1 MKARQPTQAEAH
13 YWQQVRRITWQL
25 FGIWVFLILGVVVVV
40 PRLGLSIYGVPLSY
54 WMISSVLLLS
64 FLCLVA
70 CYAWRMDRLESK
82 FKRAVENSRHATGDT
97 DEKQHWG
104 SGPPLH

>member
-1 MKARQPTQAEAH
+1 MKTQRPTALESE

-25 FGIWVFLILGVVVVV
+25 FGVWVTLILSVVVLV
-40 PRLGLSIYGVPLSY
+40 PMLGVSVYGVPLSY
-54 WMISSVLLLS
+54 WLISSVLLIS

-70 CYAWRMDRLESK
+70 CYAWRMDRLESR
-82 FKRAVENSRHATGDT
+82 FKRAVEKSRQATGDT

-104 SGPPLH
+104 SGSPLH